1 MMAKHHDMRV
11 RVQFLVR
18 TSLYFAH
25 RHQDRTFN
33 AGKLY
38 LKRLTNVYQNRG
50 FRLLFQPRVLVD

>member
-25 RHQDRTFN
+25 RHQDRTFD

-38 LKRLTNVYQNRG
+38 FKRLTHVYQNRSC
-50 FRLLFQPRVLVD
+50 RLLF